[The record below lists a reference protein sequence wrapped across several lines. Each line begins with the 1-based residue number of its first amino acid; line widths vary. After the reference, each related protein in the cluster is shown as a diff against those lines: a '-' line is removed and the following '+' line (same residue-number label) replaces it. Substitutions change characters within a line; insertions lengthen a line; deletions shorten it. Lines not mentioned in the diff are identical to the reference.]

1 MAILITPEVLYRAA
15 ARFSINEQAE
25 PDTGAGA
32 PGEEAHIYNLYEEF
46 SMPLSDII
54 EIGRLGLQGKLENV
68 QEKMDGQFL
77 AFTVVDGQLRF
88 FTKMDLQGQ
97 TAKDKKL
104 EAIKT
109 GGKGGGMTLSQ
120 IMTAYTGGRSNI
132 AEGFAIAYEALEPVS
147 LQYQDLLFRNGEVV
161 IASQIMVSKNPNTIL
176 YDNDSLR
183 TVLAISLT
191 DEPVNQEALSSFK
204 SEMKQ
209 ASTEAFT
216 MDEVPTARLMKGLE
230 EDDAQIEQLEKDLE
244 SIVSNVGLS
253 IDNNTVGDYIK
264 IRLERF
270 LSEKYDFIPDELI
283 SDVADRFMTG
293 KGKIALRLKKMVS
306 PEDYQRFRSLDKVKP
321 RIVQE
326 AIIPLENII
335 QRLGIMI
342 IDKLD
347 LALTASNQEELLGF
361 VKGVRNAFESGFNLG
376 LGEEDTKTLEGIR
389 VALARL
395 EANEELF
402 TRATEG
408 IVFTYN
414 NKTYKLTGLFTPI
427 NKMRGFFGSAMG
439 REGFGK
445 ASLPEKVDESRLRS
459 LIRDIV

>member
-25 PDTGAGA
+25 PGTGAGA

-244 SIVSNVGLS
+244 SIVSDVGLS